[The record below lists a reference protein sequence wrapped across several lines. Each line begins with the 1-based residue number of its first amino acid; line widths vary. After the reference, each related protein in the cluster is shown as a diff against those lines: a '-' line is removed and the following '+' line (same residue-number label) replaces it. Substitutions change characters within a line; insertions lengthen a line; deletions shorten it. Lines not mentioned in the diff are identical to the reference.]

1 MAVLNKEPT
10 IEPTLVSQATMSGN
24 PNHSLTAMMD
34 ETDSAKGVDT
44 VVQGDYMSVV
54 TEESDSIHEDTVD
67 TIQSVN
73 ENRERSISFLETL
86 HSSLAAA
93 SLQNEHGTTWKPDPP
108 PPPLFDDF
116 DNEDDWLA

>member
-10 IEPTLVSQATMSGN
+10 ADPTLVPQAVSEN
-24 PNHSLTAMMD
+24 SYHSLTAVMD
-34 ETDSAKGVDT
+34 ETDSAKVVET
-44 VVQGDYMSVV
+44 VVHGDDESTV
-54 TEESDSIHEDTVD
+54 TREDDSIREEIVD
-67 TIQSVN
+67 TIHSEN
-73 ENRERSISFLETL
+73 ESKERSISFLETL